1 MTYNEQRDDEAIDGE
16 IAELEEKIGQLE
28 TEMMENATNSSRLS
42 QLAAEKE
49 QAEAEL
55 EAKMVRLVALNELS
69 EKIAAQNQKG

>member
-1 MTYNEQRDDEAIDGE
+1 
-16 IAELEEKIGQLE
+16 
-28 TEMMENATNSSRLS
+28 MMDNATNSSRLS

-55 EAKMVRLVALNELS
+55 EEKMERWVYLNELS